1 MKLAFSSQNK
11 FYDRKESC
19 QTKYYRIRSK
29 LTVFKKFLTFSFN
42 ICVSRFAIAPMQYS
56 FFTYL
61 PITRVEFSEKI
72 LQFMIFCNLL

>member
-42 ICVSRFAIAPMQYS
+42 IYVSRFAIAPMQYS

-61 PITRVEFSEKI
+61 PITRVEFSEKT